1 MQKINEFIEG
11 LLKEKGI
18 VIDDE
23 EVKKQVVAD
32 MTKELETE
40 INRAAVE
47 ALDEEKTA
55 ELAEKIDNMDDAKVA
70 EFLEASGVDLAKIT
84 DEVMQ
89 KFREF
94 YLKGEAKN
102 V

>member
-1 MQKINEFIEG
+1 MQKINDFIEG

-18 VIDDE
+18 FIDDE

-32 MTKELETE
+32 MTNKLEEE
-40 INRAAVE
+40 INRASIE
-47 ALDEEKTA
+47 ALDEEKTE
-55 ELAEKIDNMDDAKVA
+55 ELAKKIDDMDDAKVA
-70 EFLEASGVDLAKIT
+70 EFLKNSGVDIEKIT

-89 KFREF
+89 RFREF
-94 YLKGEAKN
+94 YLNGEAKN